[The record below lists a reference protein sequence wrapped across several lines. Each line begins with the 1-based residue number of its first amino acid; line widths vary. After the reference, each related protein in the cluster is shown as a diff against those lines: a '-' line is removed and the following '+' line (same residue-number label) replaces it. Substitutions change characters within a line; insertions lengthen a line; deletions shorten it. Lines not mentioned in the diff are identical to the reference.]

1 MRPVKTCFRFGCGA
15 EPLNLAS
22 DEQLVGSLCK
32 RHAVTP
38 EGAPTACR
46 RTVSGT
52 ISLLCSRCFSPFLRS
67 TGSLSVSQKYLA
79 LPDGSGGFRQDLTCP
94 ALLRIP
100 LGTACVSCTGLSPA
114 MVRLSRRVPLHI
126 LSPHCGPTTPAPPK
140 RNRFGLSPLRSPLLG
155 GSLLVF
161 FSSRYL
167 DVSVPWVCSLCR
179 VTGLQPAGLP
189 HSEIHGSQVIM
200 HLPVA
205 YRSLSRPS
213 SPLRAKA
220 STVRP

>member
-1 MRPVKTCFRFGCGA
+1 MQKAR
-15 EPLNLAS
+15 
-22 DEQLVGSLCK
+22 
-32 RHAVTP
+32 RHPANGT
-38 EGAPTACR
+38 PTACR
-46 RTVSGT
+46 RTVSGS

-67 TGSLSVSQKYLA
+67 TGSLSVSQEYLA

-94 ALLRIP
+94 ALLRIL
-100 LGTACVSCTGLSPA
+100 LGTTCISCTGLSPA
-114 MVRLSRRVPLHI
+114 MVQLSRRVPLCI
-126 LSPHCGPTTPAPPK
+126 WSPRRSPTTPAPPK
-140 RNRFGLSPLRSPLLG
+140 RSRFGLSPVRSPLLG

-167 DVSVPWVCSLCR
+167 DVSVPWVSSLCR
-179 VTGLQPAGLP
+179 VSRLQRDGLP
-189 HSEIHGSQVIM
+189 HSEIRGSQVIL
-200 HLPVA
+200 HLPAA

>member
-1 MRPVKTCFRFGCGA
+1 MYGT
-15 EPLNLAS
+15 
-22 DEQLVGSLCK
+22 
-32 RHAVTP
+32 
-38 EGAPTACR
+38 PTACR
-46 RTVSGT
+46 RTVSGS

-67 TGSLSVSQKYLA
+67 TGSLSVSQQYLA

-100 LGTACVSCTGLSPA
+100 LGTAYVSCTGLSPA
-114 MVRLSRRVPLHI
+114 MVQLSRRVPLCI
-126 LSPHCGPTTPAPPK
+126 PIPRCGPTTPAPPK
-140 RNRFGLSPLRSPLLG
+140 RSRFGLSPFRSPLLG

-167 DVSVPWVCSLCR
+167 DVSVPWVSLPCGII
-179 VTGLQPAGLP
+179 GLQPIGLP
-189 HSEIHGSQVIM
+189 HSEIHGSQDIM
-200 HLPVA
+200 LLPVA

>member
-1 MRPVKTCFRFGCGA
+1 
-15 EPLNLAS
+15 
-22 DEQLVGSLCK
+22 
-32 RHAVTP
+32 
-38 EGAPTACR
+38 
-46 RTVSGT
+46 
-52 ISLLCSRCFSPFLRS
+52 
-67 TGSLSVSQKYLA
+67 

-100 LGTACVSCTGLSPA
+100 LGTACISCTGLSPA
-114 MVRLSRRVPLHI
+114 MVQLSRRVPLCI
-126 LSPHCGPTTPAPPK
+126 RNPRCGPTTPAPPK
-140 RNRFGLSPLRSPLLG
+140 RHRFGLSPFRSPLLG
-155 GSLLVF
+155 GSLFVF
-161 FSSRYL
+161 FSSGYL
-167 DVSVPWVCSLCR
+167 DVSVPRVRFPCGISSLQ
-179 VTGLQPAGLP
+179 LDGLP